1 MSADPFV
8 IDTARDNR
16 RRLWGGAV
24 LLAIAVIVLPLLLD
38 GAGSESK
45 FRRVEK
51 LREEPPRIIDELG
64 NSSTMAIPETM
75 LPIIPEADTVALEV
89 NDSSNRS
96 GAADENA
103 NQQTVSIVEPS
114 QQVDTTGSGDQ
125 AAPRLENAL
134 PDTDDI
140 PLVDQNLSDSTGR
153 VVDGTESVSG
163 GATDSTGDSGTA
175 AASGTNGNSTGGRA
189 ADSTDGEE
197 TVTESPNQDLTAWV
211 VQAGAYTLEVD
222 ALVVRDQ
229 LRQAGYASFVR
240 DRQANDEPFR
250 VLVGPMIKE
259 QRALDAREQVALLLG
274 SDAIVLSYP

>member
-1 MSADPFV
+1 MSADPFEV
-8 IDTARDNR
+8 DTARDNR

-64 NSSTMAIPETM
+64 NSSTMTIPETM
-75 LPIIPEADTVALEV
+75 LPIIPEADTVSVDL
-89 NDSSNRS
+89 NNSSNTQQ
-96 GAADENA
+96 AAGENS
-103 NQQTVSIVEPS
+103 NQQRVSTVDPS
-114 QQVDTTGSGDQ
+114 QRGDTAGSADQ
-125 AAPRLENAL
+125 ATPQLENAL
-134 PDTDDI
+134 PEIEDI
-140 PLVDQNLSDSTGR
+140 SLVDQNLTDSTVNVSG
-153 VVDGTESVSG
+153 GTESARGSG
-163 GATDSTGDSGTA
+163 TDSTGDSTTESAGGRGA
-175 AASGTNGNSTGGRA
+175 DSTGG
-189 ADSTDGEE
+189 DSAGGEDSL
-197 TVTESPNQDLTAWV
+197 TEQQPGPDLTAWV

-222 ALVVRDQ
+222 ALAVRDQ

-240 DRQANDEPFR
+240 DRQASDEPFR